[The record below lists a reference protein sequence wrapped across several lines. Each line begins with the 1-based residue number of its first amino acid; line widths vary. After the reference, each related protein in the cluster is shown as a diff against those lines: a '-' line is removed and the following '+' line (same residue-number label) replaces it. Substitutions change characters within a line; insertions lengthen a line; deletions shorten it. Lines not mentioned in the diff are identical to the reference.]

1 MNGHMRSAQRARSL
15 DRLASPRGVIC
26 GAAVD
31 HRDSLQAVLAK
42 RGMQL
47 DDAGITELKVRVASA
62 LAPAASLILLDAEYS
77 VAQTIAAGAVP
88 GSTGIVVPLEAMG
101 YGDVARVA
109 VTRFLEGWSAAKARR
124 LGASG
129 AKLLLPYRAD
139 VADQAE
145 RQDEVVR
152 TAVAACRDAGLA
164 LIVEPIVY
172 RRDGEE
178 RAGGDRFAELVIQ
191 GARRLAGLEPDI
203 LKLQYPGSAAACG
216 ELDDACGRLIPWVLL
231 GGGASEDVIGGQ
243 IEDACR
249 AGASGFIVGRTLF
262 DAGLVADPDES
273 RRALVGHS
281 RPLLERLAAIAE
293 ELATPWRDRVGVLPQ
308 PARDWYRQPE

>member
-1 MNGHMRSAQRARSL
+1 MRSAQRARAL

-42 RGMQL
+42 RGCEL
-47 DDAGITELKVRVASA
+47 DDAGITELKAARR
-62 LAPAASLILLDAEYS
+62 APRSRPRPRMILLDAEYA
-77 VAQTIAAGAVP
+77 VAQAIAAGACPARP
-88 GSTGIVVPLEAMG
+88 GSSCRSRRWATATSPRS
-101 YGDVARVA
+101 RV
-109 VTRFLEGWSAAKARR
+109 TQFLEGWSPAKARR

-139 VADQAE
+139 VADQAG
-145 RQDEVVR
+145 RQEDGR
-152 TAVAACRDAGLA
+152 PHAPSPPAARRASRSSSSRSSTAAT
-164 LIVEPIVY
+164 
-172 RRDGEE
+172 GEE
-178 RAGGDRFAELVIQ
+178 RAGGDRFAELVVA
-191 GARRLAGLEPDI
+191 GRPPAGERSSRTSSSCSTRVPPAACEAARRGLRP
-203 LKLQYPGSAAACG
+203 
-216 ELDDACGRLIPWVLL
+216 LIPWVLL

-262 DAGLVADPDES
+262 DAGLVTDPDES

-308 PARDWYRQPE
+308 PPREWYR

>member
-1 MNGHMRSAQRARSL
+1 MSDHMRSAQRARAL
-15 DRLASPRGVIC
+15 DRLASPRGVIS
-26 GAAVD
+26 GVAVD
-31 HRDSLQAVLAK
+31 HRDALQAVLSK

-47 DDAGITELKVRVASA
+47 DDAGITELKVRVAAA
-62 LAPAASLILLDAEYS
+62 LAPAASMILLDAEYS

-101 YGDVARVA
+101 YGDVAKVA
-109 VTRFLEGWSAAKARR
+109 QTQFLEGWSAAKARR

-139 VADQAE
+139 APEQAE

-152 TAVAACRDAGLA
+152 SAVGACREAGLA

-172 RRDGEE
+172 KREGEE

-191 GARRLAGLEPDI
+191 GARRLAALEPDI
-203 LKLQYPGSAAACG
+203 LKLQYPGSADACRELDAACG
-216 ELDDACGRLIPWVLL
+216 SLIPWVLL

-262 DAGLVADPDES
+262 DAGLVTDPDES
-273 RRALVGHS
+273 RRALVERS

-293 ELATPWRDRVGVLPQ
+293 GLATPWRDRVGALPP
-308 PARDWYRQPE
+308 PARGWYR